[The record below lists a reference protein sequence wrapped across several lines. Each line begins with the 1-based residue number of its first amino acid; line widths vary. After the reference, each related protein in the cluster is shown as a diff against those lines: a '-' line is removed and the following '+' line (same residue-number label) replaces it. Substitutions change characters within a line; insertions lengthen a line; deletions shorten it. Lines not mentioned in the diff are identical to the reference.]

1 MAPFGASTPKGSVH
15 STRAIISRGNCAP
28 ACRKAHRRSQ
38 SALRRFLMLIWNRG
52 EGLFAGL
59 ALNCLGIQPSQ
70 HSWHMDVL
78 AMRARPGGFG
88 GSSFL
93 RLRRAITQAARGFLS
108 ARGTVFLSATQLCS
122 SAQESHTALLQ
133 SGHMS
138 ACSTHPAD
146 PPQSIQARAMA
157 PHSMARSPVRS
168 PSGMTHTSHRSWA
181 GMQDSTHF
189 SGLSERL

>member
-78 AMRARPGGFG
+78 AMRARPGG
-88 GSSFL
+88 
-93 RLRRAITQAARGFLS
+93 LRREFLPAASSRHNSSS
-108 ARGTVFLSATQLCS
+108 ARLLVCAGNGLLVR
-122 SAQESHTALLQ
+122 HTAVLVGAGVAHCPSAIRAHERVLDTPSRPTAIHTGQ
-133 SGHMS
+133 SDG
-138 ACSTHPAD
+138 P
-146 PPQSIQARAMA
+146 I
-157 PHSMARSPVRS
+157 SMARSPVRS

-181 GMQDSTHF
+181 GMAGFNSLQWP
-189 SGLSERL
+189 